1 MRKRAFTAFTAAVI
15 AVTLAGCGAAE
26 EGDAGSSGHAGGPP
40 GGPAAPAGQA
50 GHNQADVAFVRGM
63 NPHHGQAVEMAQ
75 AARSRAQSPQVK
87 ELAGRIEAAQGP
99 EIATMQGWLTRWG
112 AAAPHSGM
120 EGMDHAGGAGMGQM
134 MSAEEMD
141 RLSTASGAEFDR
153 MFLEMMIQHH
163 QGAVEMARTEV
174 ATGKN
179 ADAVRLARHII
190 DSQQAEIGQMRALLT
205 QL

>member
-1 MRKRAFTAFTAAVI
+1 
-15 AVTLAGCGAAE
+15 
-26 EGDAGSSGHAGGPP
+26 
-40 GGPAAPAGQA
+40 
-50 GHNQADVAFVRGM
+50 
-63 NPHHGQAVEMAQ
+63 
-75 AARSRAQSPQVK
+75 
-87 ELAGRIEAAQGP
+87 
-99 EIATMQGWLTRWG
+99 
-112 AAAPHSGM
+112 
-120 EGMDHAGGAGMGQM
+120 
-134 MSAEEMD
+134 MD